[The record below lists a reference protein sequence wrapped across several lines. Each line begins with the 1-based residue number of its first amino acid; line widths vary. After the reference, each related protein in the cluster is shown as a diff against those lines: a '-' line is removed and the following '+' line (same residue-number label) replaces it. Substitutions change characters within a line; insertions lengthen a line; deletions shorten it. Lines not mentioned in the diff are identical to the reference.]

1 MSTYIISDIHGE
13 EKKFHRML
21 KKLNIDLSVDVL
33 IIDGDILDRGQDS
46 LKLFYEILQMRQE
59 YGNDHVIII
68 KGNHEYFLSAFLK
81 GNLPKSVYSSQ
92 GYGGAD
98 TIREVEELSED
109 EKKKLIEI
117 IDSLP
122 LYKTVFSEKR
132 QEEIIVTHTGV
143 HYEYIITNANGTINV
158 IKSIETAAEKDEF
171 RFLINGYLQRESPY
185 SVIKSL
191 DKTMII
197 GHVPTPFIADI
208 EAPIITQLKGGK
220 VILIDCGAGHGEK
233 LGCLRLEDEAVFCE

>member
-1 MSTYIISDIHGE
+1 MSTYIMSDIHGQA
-13 EKKFHRML
+13 KKFYRML
-21 KKLNIDLSVDVL
+21 KKLNIDLTVDVL
-33 IIDGDILDRGQDS
+33 IIYGDILDRGKDS
-46 LKLFYEILQMRQE
+46 LKLFYEILQIQQE
-59 YGNDHVIII
+59 YGGDHVIII
-68 KGNHEYFLSAFLK
+68 KGNHEYFLSAYLK

-98 TIREVEELSED
+98 TIREAEELSED
-109 EKKKLIEI
+109 DKQKLIEI

-122 LYKTVFSEKR
+122 LYKTVFSDKR
-132 QEEIIVTHTGV
+132 QEEIIVTHTGI
-143 HYEYIITNANGTINV
+143 HYEYIVKNDDGTISV

-171 RFLINGYLQRESPY
+171 RFLINGFLQREAPS

-191 DKTMII
+191 DMTMII
-197 GHVPTPFIADI
+197 GHVPTPFITGI

-233 LGCLRLEDEAVFCE
+233 LGCLRLEDEAVFYV